1 MACAILGVG
10 MGAAASLGWTTGM
23 IVFVI
28 LLGCAAFIFVLAG
41 SRHYLAAGHCNF
53 YWQKTGHL
61 HNDPVDLRIA
71 LDKLDQS
78 IATAKAMRNVFSQ
91 KGFELGLTNQQ

>member
-10 MGAAASLGWTTGM
+10 MGAAANLGWTTS
-23 IVFVI
+23 IILFVI
-28 LLGCAAFIFVLAG
+28 LLGCTAFIFAG
-41 SRHYLAAGHCNF
+41 SSHYHRAGHCNF

-61 HNDPVDLRIA
+61 HNDPVDHRIA
-71 LDKLDQS
+71 LDKLDQR

-91 KGFELGLTNQQ
+91 KGFELGLTNQK